1 MGKINNIV
9 RVVQFEKDTD
19 LYFNIDRLMSSDG
32 ERWKVSKP
40 YRVKNINLIDNS
52 HALVY
57 LEEDLSVV
65 QVHFFY
71 DGVEIIPEDEPH
83 SEEYLSYDEVNLI
96 NELGSVTIEDK
107 EYDVEEI
114 KFSIN
119 SYGTR
124 CVNIYLN

>member
-1 MGKINNIV
+1 MFRYSFIPLNDYKGKFDRNTTQKTKETTIRKEWYKHMGKINNIV

-71 DGVEIIPEDEPH
+71 D
-83 SEEYLSYDEVNLI
+83 
-96 NELGSVTIEDK
+96 
-107 EYDVEEI
+107 
-114 KFSIN
+114 
-119 SYGTR
+119 
-124 CVNIYLN
+124 

>member
-40 YRVKNINLIDNS
+40 YRVNNINLIDNS

-57 LEEDLSVV
+57 L
-65 QVHFFY
+65 
-71 DGVEIIPEDEPH
+71 
-83 SEEYLSYDEVNLI
+83 
-96 NELGSVTIEDK
+96 
-107 EYDVEEI
+107 
-114 KFSIN
+114 
-119 SYGTR
+119 
-124 CVNIYLN
+124 

>member
-71 DGVEIIPEDEPH
+71 DRVEIIPEDEPH
-83 SEEYLSYDEVNLI
+83 TEEYLSYDEVNLI